1 MSKKNTWM
9 LNDLVNPKKYK
20 GELNFDKYKL
30 NFLKSS
36 YESMLLI
43 RKVEEKIALEREK
56 GTIGGPVHLG
66 AGQEAIAVC
75 VSRNLT
81 SKDKIFGAHRSHA
94 HILAMD
100 PCIYELFAEVLGKD
114 TGLSKGMGGSM
125 HLINQKI
132 GFFGSVPIV
141 AGTVPIAVGSSF
153 SYLKKNNKNISA
165 VYLGDGAM
173 EEGVVH
179 ESLNLSKILNC
190 PTLFV
195 IENNLFSSH
204 MHISLRQPKFST
216 SRFAEAN
223 NIEYKIVDGNNIIEV
238 FESSKYLIEKIRE
251 GDGPKFLEAVT
262 HRHYGHVDWRK
273 DVDVGVNRSE
283 QDLNDWND
291 RDPISRLEKT
301 LLKNFKNFKLKNI
314 SNLEKK
320 IDQEINNAWEKAL
333 KDPYP
338 KKSELLKRVYFKP

>member
-1 MSKKNTWM
+1 
-9 LNDLVNPKKYK
+9 
-20 GELNFDKYKL
+20 
-30 NFLKSS
+30 
-36 YESMLLI
+36 
-43 RKVEEKIALEREK
+43 
-56 GTIGGPVHLG
+56 
-66 AGQEAIAVC
+66 
-75 VSRNLT
+75 
-81 SKDKIFGAHRSHA
+81 
-94 HILAMD
+94 
-100 PCIYELFAEVLGKD
+100 
-114 TGLSKGMGGSM
+114 
-125 HLINQKI
+125 
-132 GFFGSVPIV
+132 
-141 AGTVPIAVGSSF
+141 
-153 SYLKKNNKNISA
+153 
-165 VYLGDGAM
+165 
-173 EEGVVH
+173 
-179 ESLNLSKILNC
+179 
-190 PTLFV
+190 
-195 IENNLFSSH
+195 